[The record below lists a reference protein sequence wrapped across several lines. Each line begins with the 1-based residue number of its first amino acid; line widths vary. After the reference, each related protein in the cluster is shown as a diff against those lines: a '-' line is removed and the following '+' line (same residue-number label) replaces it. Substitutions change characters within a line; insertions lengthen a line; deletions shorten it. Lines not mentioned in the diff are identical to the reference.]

1 MMRKIIILVICLL
14 TGIYEARACDICGCG
29 VGSYYIGLLPDFKKR
44 FMGVRYQYKTLR
56 SHLGPGGTT
65 SYLTTDETYQ
75 TAEIWGG
82 WNIGKR
88 FRVLGFVPV
97 NFNSRENQ
105 GATMNKS
112 GIGDIA
118 VVGYYQLLDKQH
130 TVLNSKL
137 LVQSLWIGGGIKVPT
152 GKYEPAERKEN
163 EDTPNNFQLGT
174 ASTDFTVNAMYDIRL
189 MDAGI
194 NTNVSY
200 KMNTGNK
207 YDYRYGN
214 KFTANI
220 LAYYKIRVARQVT
233 IAPNAGILYETAEKD
248 TEDKRYKVDVSGGH
262 SLLATTGIEATFGTI
277 SAGANFQPVISQ
289 QLADMRVKAGNRA
302 MVHVTYLF

>member
-1 MMRKIIILVICLL
+1 MKKVLAFVFCLFS
-14 TGIYEARACDICGCG
+14 IAYELRACDICGCG

-44 FMGVRYQYKTLR
+44 FLGIRYQYKTLR
-56 SHLGPGGTT
+56 SHLGPGGTA

-75 TAEIWGG
+75 TAEVWGG

-88 FRVLGFVPV
+88 FRVIGFVPV

-105 GATMNKS
+105 GVTMNKS

-118 VVGYYQLLDKQH
+118 VVGYYQLLDRQGG
-130 TVLNSKL
+130 VLNDKL

-152 GKYEPAERKEN
+152 GRYEPSERKEN

-174 ASTDFTVNAMYDIRL
+174 ASTDFTLNAMYDVRL

-200 KMNTGNK
+200 KINTNNR

-214 KFTANI
+214 KFTANL
-220 LAYYKIRVARQVT
+220 LAYYKFSVAGKFT
-233 IAPNAGILYETAEKD
+233 IAPNAGLLLETATKD
-248 TEDKRYKVDVSGGH
+248 TEAGKYQVDVSGGH
-262 SLLATTGIEATFGTI
+262 SLLATGGFEATFSTI
-277 SAGANFQPVISQ
+277 SVGANYQPVISQ
-289 QLADMRVKAGNRA
+289 QLADRRVSAGSRA
-302 MVHVTYLF
+302 MVHVSYLF

>member
-1 MMRKIIILVICLL
+1 MKKIILLFLCIL
-14 TGIYEARACDICGCG
+14 TGMYEVRACDICGCG
-29 VGSYYIGLLPDFKKR
+29 VGSYYIGILPDFKKR
-44 FMGVRYQYKTLR
+44 FIGLRYQYKTLR

-75 TAEIWGG
+75 TAELWGG

-105 GATMNKS
+105 GVTMSKS

-118 VVGYYQLLDKQH
+118 VVGYYQLLDQQH
-130 TVLNSKL
+130 TTANNKL
-137 LVQSLWIGGGIKVPT
+137 LVQSLWIGGGIKMPT
-152 GKYEPAERKEN
+152 GKYEPTEHKEN
-163 EDTPNNFQLGT
+163 EDAPNNFQLGT
-174 ASTDFTVNAMYDIRL
+174 ASTDFTLNAMYDVRL
-189 MDAGI
+189 MDLGLNA
-194 NTNVSY
+194 NVSY
-200 KMNTGNK
+200 KINTNNR

-220 LAYYKIRVARQVT
+220 LAYYKIRVAPKVT
-233 IAPNAGILYETAEKD
+233 IAPNAGVLYETAEKD
-248 TEDKRYKVDVSGGH
+248 QEARKYAVDISGGH
-262 SLLATTGIEATFGTI
+262 SLLATAGVEATLGNI
-277 SAGANFQPVISQ
+277 SVGGNFQPVLSQ
-289 QLADMRVKAGNRA
+289 QLADLRIKAGNRG

>member
-1 MMRKIIILVICLL
+1 MKKIIILIICLL
-14 TGIYEARACDICGCG
+14 TGFYEVRACDICGCG

-44 FMGVRYQYKTLR
+44 FLGLRYQYKTLR

-105 GATMNKS
+105 GATVSKT

-118 VVGYYQLLDKQH
+118 VIGYYQLLDKQK

-137 LVQSLWIGGGIKVPT
+137 LVQSLWIGGGIKAPT

-174 ASTDFTVNAMYDIRL
+174 ASMDFTVNAMYDIRL

-200 KMNTGNK
+200 KMNTNNR

-214 KFTANI
+214 KFSANV
-220 LAYYKIRVARQVT
+220 LAYYKIRVAEKVT
-233 IAPNAGILYETAEKD
+233 IAPNAGMLYETAAKD
-248 TEDKRYKVDVSGGH
+248 EDKNLTVDISGGY
-262 SLLATTGIEATFGTI
+262 SLMATAGVEATFGTF
-277 SAGANFQPVISQ
+277 SAGASFQPVVSQ
-289 QLADMRVKAGNRA
+289 QLADMRVKAGNRG

>member
-1 MMRKIIILVICLL
+1 MLAVCLFAAM
-14 TGIYEARACDICGCG
+14 YEVRACDICGCG

-44 FMGVRYQYKTLR
+44 FGGIRYQYKTLR

-75 TAEIWGG
+75 AAEVWGG
-82 WNIGKR
+82 WNIGNR
-88 FRVLGFVPV
+88 FRVLGFVP
-97 NFNSRENQ
+97 FNINARENQ
-105 GATMNKS
+105 GETMRKS

-118 VVGYYQLLDKQH
+118 VVGYYRLLNDQH

-137 LVQSLWIGGGIKVPT
+137 LVQSLWIGGGIKLPS
-152 GKYEPAERKEN
+152 GKYEPTERLEN

-174 ASTDFTVNAMYDIRL
+174 ASTDFTLNAMYDVRL

-200 KMNTGNK
+200 KINTTNK

-214 KFTANI
+214 KFTAN
-220 LAYYKIRVARQVT
+220 LLGYYKFRVAPQVS
-233 IAPNAGILYETAEKD
+233 IAPNAGILYETAGKD
-248 TEDKRYKVDVSGGH
+248 HEDKKFAVDVSGGY
-262 SLLATTGIEATFGTI
+262 SLMGTVGVEATFSTF

-289 QLADMRVKAGNRA
+289 ELAGGSVKAGNRA